1 MGNDDEAKVFLL
13 PHCCLNKI
21 IYRPYRFK
29 KEGDN
34 MHKFMRTIG
43 FSMYQKKQDMEKL
56 LRRLAKEAVTAGQ
69 LSERQGSTFCELRVE
84 TAPGMGV
91 AMAGEM
97 SPKGTFSREY
107 YFPYVKSTDTSSD
120 AECSIQRHTE
130 RETYAGLLDEY
141 RVGISLIFYIEN
153 SIEYRLRRDG
163 RQDVLPHGV
172 ALSGLCVQGKVL
184 LPIQKTEKQ
193 AEDSRTEARKRSNLL
208 EAAKRGD
215 EDAIETLT
223 IEDIDL
229 YSMVSRRIAHEDVY
243 SIIETCFMPCGIE
256 CDQYSV
262 IGEITGIETSRN
274 RITEEEIYNLRLECN
289 DMVFHVV
296 INKQDLLGE
305 PTVGRRFK
313 GQVWMQGTVQ
323 FET

>member
-1 MGNDDEAKVFLL
+1 MFLL
-13 PHCCLNKI
+13 PHLLSGNKASLLI
-21 IYRPYRFK
+21 WIQE
-29 KEGDN
+29 EGDG

-43 FSMYQKKQDMEKL
+43 FSKYQEKQDMEKL
-56 LRRLAKEAVTAGQ
+56 LRHLAKEADKAGQ
-69 LSERQGSTFCELRVE
+69 LSLQDGSRFCELRVE

-91 AMAGEM
+91 SMAGEI
-97 SPKGTFSREY
+97 SPRGIFHREY
-107 YFPYVKSTDTSSD
+107 YFPYLKSTDVSSK
-120 AECSIQRHTE
+120 AECSIQRHAE
-130 RETYAGLLDEY
+130 RETFAGLLDEY
-141 RVGISLIFYIEN
+141 RVGISLIFYMEN
-153 SIEYRLRRDG
+153 SMEYRL
-163 RQDVLPHGV
+163 LKAKHPMASPHSA
-172 ALSGLCVQGKVL
+172 ALAGLSVQGRIL

-193 AEDSRTEARKRSNLL
+193 AKDSRTAATKRSSLL

-262 IGEITGIETSRN
+262 IGEITDISLCTN
-274 RITEEEIYNLRLECN
+274 QITREEIYNFTLDCN
-289 DMVFHVV
+289 DMTFHVA
-296 INKQDLLGE
+296 INKHDLIGE
-305 PTVGRRFK
+305 PQVGRRFK

-323 FET
+323 FKA

>member
-1 MGNDDEAKVFLL
+1 
-13 PHCCLNKI
+13 
-21 IYRPYRFK
+21 
-29 KEGDN
+29 
-34 MHKFMRTIG
+34 
-43 FSMYQKKQDMEKL
+43 MYQKKQDMAKL
-56 LRRLAKEAVTAGQ
+56 LKRLVKEAEMTGHLAEQ
-69 LSERQGSTFCELRVE
+69 EGSRLCELRAEV
-84 TAPGMGV
+84 APGMGV
-91 AMAGEM
+91 AMIGEM

-107 YFPYVKSTDTSSD
+107 YFPYVKNQDVSSE

-130 RETYAGLLDEY
+130 RETFAGLLDEY

-153 SIEYRLRRDG
+153 SMEYRLRKAG
-163 RQDVLPHGV
+163 HKPVKPLGA
-172 ALSGLCVQGKVL
+172 ALSGLCVQGRIL

-193 AEDSRTEARKRSNLL
+193 AEDSRMAARKRSNLL

-262 IGEITGIETSRN
+262 IGEITGIELSAN
-274 RITEEEIYNLRLECN
+274 RITKEEVYDLTLDCN
-289 DMVFHVV
+289 DMIFHVV
-296 INKQDLLGE
+296 INRQDLLGE
-305 PTVGRRFK
+305 PKVGRRFK

-323 FET
+323 FEA